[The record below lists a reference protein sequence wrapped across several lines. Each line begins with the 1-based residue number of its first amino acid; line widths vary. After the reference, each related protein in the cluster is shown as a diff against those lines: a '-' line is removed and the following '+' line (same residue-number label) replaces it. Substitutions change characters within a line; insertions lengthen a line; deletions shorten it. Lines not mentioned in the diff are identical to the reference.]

1 MTEPHERPRIV
12 VGIDGSLPSIA
23 ALRWA
28 IGQARLT
35 GGEVHA
41 VTGWEIPVTI
51 MIVPRYTEADYA
63 RDAREILH
71 RAVTEVR
78 QAEPDVP
85 VEQHLVQQRPA
96 LALTRAAEG
105 AQLLVVG
112 SHGRDELPG
121 MHLGSVASFCVHHA
135 PCPVVVVRGRDTGR

>member
-1 MTEPHERPRIV
+1 MRAAV
-12 VGIDGSLPSIA
+12 V
-23 ALRWA
+23 
-28 IGQARLT
+28 
-35 GGEVHA
+35 
-41 VTGWEIPVTI
+41 
-51 MIVPRYTEADYA
+51 VPRTVTAHQGIVDLLAVVPPVYGPSPAGCSAEGPATAA
-63 RDAREILH
+63 AGRHGPQGPPVGPRRPGVLH

-112 SHGRDELPG
+112 SHGRGELPG